1 MGLFQSNS
9 NEMEGITMPRRDKCK
24 EQTSFEFILQE
35 DSRQE
40 AKQRENERRL
50 LAALNSC
57 SKETKQKYAELLRH

>member
-1 MGLFQSNS
+1 MGSFQSTYIKR
-9 NEMEGITMPRRDKCK
+9 EGITMPHRDNCK
-24 EQTSFEFILQE
+24 EQTSFQYILEE

-57 SKETKQKYAELLRH
+57 SRESKQKYAEILRH